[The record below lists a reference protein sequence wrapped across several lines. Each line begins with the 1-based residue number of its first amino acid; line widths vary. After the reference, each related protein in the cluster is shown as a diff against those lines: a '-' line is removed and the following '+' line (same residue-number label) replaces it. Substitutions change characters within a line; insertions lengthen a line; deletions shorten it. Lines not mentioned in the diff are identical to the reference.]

1 MREILFKAKSLETGK
16 WIEGYYVYYSKNI
29 LKDDLHMIVWGKN
42 FQEWDEVDPE
52 TVCQYTGKKIFQN
65 QVTVEKPTEPVKVW
79 QDDLIAIYTIY
90 YDDDDKPA
98 RNKIAVIRV
107 EFDETYQIMYAK
119 CVYGTMEGVV
129 SECDIE
135 YMDGSEDWPFTF
147 WIEYMENARSQYWEC
162 EVIGNIH
169 DEED

>member
-52 TVCQYTGKKIFQN
+52 TVCQYTGLTDKNGKKVFDGDEIIAKGS
-65 QVTVEKPTEPVKVW
+65 QVDWNYLDSWVVDFNNLDTIS
-79 QDDLIAIYTIY
+79 DLEMIL
-90 YDDDDKPA
+90 
-98 RNKIAVIRV
+98 
-107 EFDETYQIMYAK
+107 EF
-119 CVYGTMEGVV
+119 
-129 SECDIE
+129 
-135 YMDGSEDWPFTF
+135 
-147 WIEYMENARSQYWEC
+147 

-169 DEED
+169 DEEE

>member
-1 MREILFKAKSLETGK
+1 MRERLFKAKSLETGK

-52 TVCQYTGKKIFQN
+52 TVCQYTGLTDKNGRKVFDGDL
-65 QVTVEKPTEPVKVW
+65 VKCFYEDVVNGGSI
-79 QDDLIAIYTIY
+79 L
-90 YDDDDKPA
+90 
-98 RNKIAVIRV
+98 
-107 EFDETYQIMYAK
+107 ETHI
-119 CVYGTMEGVV
+119 
-129 SECDIE
+129 CD
-135 YMDGSEDWPFTF
+135 
-147 WIEYMENARSQYWEC
+147 MENYYCMLRIISACYI

>member
-52 TVCQYTGKKIFQN
+52 TVCQYTGLTDKNGKKVFDGDEIIAKGS
-65 QVTVEKPTEPVKVW
+65 QVDWNYLDSWVVDFNNLDTIS
-79 QDDLIAIYTIY
+79 DLGMIL
-90 YDDDDKPA
+90 
-98 RNKIAVIRV
+98 
-107 EFDETYQIMYAK
+107 EF
-119 CVYGTMEGVV
+119 
-129 SECDIE
+129 
-135 YMDGSEDWPFTF
+135 
-147 WIEYMENARSQYWEC
+147 

-169 DEED
+169 DEEGNHDDK